1 MNLNDVDIEE
11 LLREEPAEKQEQE
24 PRKPL
29 LVDVGEIVQQ
39 PPAVSWLI
47 RDWLPTG
54 VFAVLFGPSGKGK
67 SFLALDMLACIATGV
82 DFHGHKT
89 TPGIAAYFCGEG
101 FAGIGK
107 RLASWQIR
115 NEQQLAGRM
124 FASASIPPLLDGGA
138 ERIIEELG
146 RLPDVPKVIALDTV
160 SRALG
165 GANENDSADMAQFV
179 SACDSIR
186 AAAPGS
192 TLIGIHHTGWSDP
205 SRARGSSVLRAAVD
219 VELACNR
226 DDHGVIWLSCTKA
239 KDTEE
244 PPKRGFTLEKITL
257 PWEDD
262 EGEPVTSAILVGL
275 SDAAQAILAAST
287 KQLGDAQKICLS
299 VLRKMQ
305 TETGG
310 RVLIRDWRQRA
321 HEEGFK
327 GKFARVLA
335 TLKERGLVDAD
346 DTHAWAIGEDSPE
359 NGTEGTKGTF
369 VPNDSAGDAG
379 QKGQMSK
386 DMSQLSPGVPIE
398 KESSDKALK
407 KKKNPRPK
415 TGKKTP
421 ATRKSTTQKGA

>member
-11 LLREEPAEKQEQE
+11 LLKEKPAEKQEQE
-24 PRKPL
+24 RKPL

-54 VFAVLFGPSGKGK
+54 IFAVLFGPSGKGK
-67 SFLALDMLACIATGV
+67 SFLVLDMLACIATGI

-89 TPGIAAYFCGEG
+89 APGIAAYFCAEG

-107 RLASWQIR
+107 RLAAWQIR

-138 ERIIEELG
+138 ARIIEELG

-165 GANENDSADMAQFV
+165 GGNENDSQDMAAFV
-179 SACDSIR
+179 SACDAIR

-192 TLIGIHHTGWSDP
+192 TLIAIHHTGWSDP

-219 VELACNR
+219 VEMACNR
-226 DDHGVIWLSCTKA
+226 DDHGVVWLSCTKA
-239 KDTEE
+239 KDAEE
-244 PPKRGFTLEKITL
+244 PAKRGFTLEKITL
-257 PWEDD
+257 PWVDD
-262 EGEPVTSAILVGL
+262 EGEPVTSAILVGM

-305 TETGG
+305 TKTGG
-310 RVLIRDWRQRA
+310 KVLIRDWRQRA

-327 GKFARVLA
+327 AKFARVLA

-346 DTHAWAIGEDSPE
+346 DTHAWAVGEDSPE

-379 QKGQMSK
+379 QLGHMPIGMSH
-386 DMSQLSPGVPIE
+386 LSPNVPTE
-398 KESSDKALK
+398 KDSDKALK
-407 KKKNPRPK
+407 RKRNPHPK
-415 TGKKTP
+415 TGKKTST
-421 ATRKSTTQKGA
+421 TRKSTTQKGA